1 MLWGGKVS
9 NAKDSYRALSDD
21 VLAEL
26 SKEGDE
32 QAFSELVL
40 RYFGRISYIARKY
53 SARGYEHTDFEQ
65 EGLIGLYD
73 AARTYDPAG
82 ARSFYSYALLCAER
96 RLISVIR
103 KQNSNKTVPSS
114 LLVGLDALDFDTP
127 DPSSSPDGAVML
139 RATFDQLSRILS
151 KRELQVLKLYCQG
164 QSYAQ
169 IAEMLGCSHKS
180 VDNALQR
187 VRRKCGNLDMS

>member
-1 MLWGGKVS
+1 MS

-26 SKEGDE
+26 SKDSDE

-40 RYFGRISYIARKY
+40 RYLGRISFIARKY
-53 SARGYEHTDFEQ
+53 SARGYEHTDFVQ

-82 ARSFYSYALLCAER
+82 ARSFHSYALLCAER
-96 RLISVIR
+96 RFISVIR
-103 KQNSNKTVPSS
+103 KHNSIKAVPAS
-114 LLVGLDALDFDTP
+114 LLVGLDAIDLDTP

-139 RATFDQLSRILS
+139 KATFEQLSRILS
-151 KRELQVLKLYCQG
+151 KREMAVLKLYCQG

-169 IAEMLGCSHKS
+169 IAETLGISQKS

>member
-1 MLWGGKVS
+1 MS

-26 SKEGDE
+26 SKHSDE

-40 RYFGRISYIARKY
+40 RYLGRISFIARKY
-53 SARGYEHTDFEQ
+53 SARGYEHTDFVQ
-65 EGLIGLYD
+65 EGLIGLYS

-82 ARSFYSYALLCAER
+82 ARSFHSYALLCAER

-103 KQNSNKTVPSS
+103 KQNSNKAVPSS
-114 LLVGLDALDFDTP
+114 LLVGLDSLDLDTP
-127 DPSSSPDGAVML
+127 DPSSAPDGAVML
-139 RATFDQLSRILS
+139 KATFDQLSRILS
-151 KRELQVLKLYCQG
+151 RREMQVLKLYCKG
-164 QSYAQ
+164 HSYAQ
-169 IAEMLGCSHKS
+169 IAEILGISRKS

>member
-1 MLWGGKVS
+1 MS

-26 SKEGDE
+26 SKHSDE

-40 RYFGRISYIARKY
+40 RYLGRISFIARKY
-53 SARGYEHTDFEQ
+53 SARGYEHTDFVQ
-65 EGLIGLYD
+65 EGLIGLYS

-82 ARSFYSYALLCAER
+82 ARSFHSYALLCAER

-103 KQNSNKTVPSS
+103 KQNSNKAVPSS
-114 LLVGLDALDFDTP
+114 LLVGLDSLDRDTP
-127 DPSSSPDGAVML
+127 DPSSAPDGAVML
-139 RATFDQLSRILS
+139 KATFDQLSRILS
-151 KRELQVLKLYCQG
+151 RREMQVLKLYCKG
-164 QSYAQ
+164 HSYAQ
-169 IAEMLGCSHKS
+169 IAEILGISRKS

>member
-1 MLWGGKVS
+1 MS

-26 SKEGDE
+26 SKHSDE

-40 RYFGRISYIARKY
+40 RYLGRISFIARKY
-53 SARGYEHTDFEQ
+53 SARGYEHTDFVQ
-65 EGLIGLYD
+65 EGLIGLYS

-82 ARSFYSYALLCAER
+82 ARSFHSYALLCAER

-103 KQNSNKTVPSS
+103 KQNSNKAVPSS
-114 LLVGLDALDFDTP
+114 LLVGLDSLDRDTP
-127 DPSSSPDGAVML
+127 DPSSAPDGAVML
-139 RATFDQLSRILS
+139 KATFDQLSRILS
-151 KRELQVLKLYCQG
+151 RREMQVLKLYCKG
-164 QSYAQ
+164 YSYAQ
-169 IAEMLGCSHKS
+169 IAEILGISRKS

>member
-1 MLWGGKVS
+1 MS

-26 SKEGDE
+26 SNSGDE

-40 RYFGRISYIARKY
+40 RYLGRISYVARKY
-53 SARGYEHTDFEQ
+53 SARGYEHTDFVQ
-65 EGLIGLYD
+65 EGLIGLYH

-96 RLISVIR
+96 RFISVIR
-103 KQNSNKTVPSS
+103 KHNSIKAVPAS
-114 LLVGLDALDFDTP
+114 LLVGLDAIDLDTP

-139 RATFDQLSRILS
+139 KATFEQLSRILS
-151 KRELQVLKLYCQG
+151 KREMAVLKLYCQG

-169 IAEMLGCSHKS
+169 ISETLGISQKS

>member
-1 MLWGGKVS
+1 MS

-26 SKEGDE
+26 SKHSDE

-40 RYFGRISYIARKY
+40 RYLGRISFIARKY
-53 SARGYEHTDFEQ
+53 SARGYEHTDFVQ
-65 EGLIGLYD
+65 EGLIGLYS

-82 ARSFYSYALLCAER
+82 ARSFHSYALLCAER

-103 KQNSNKTVPSS
+103 KQNSHKAVPSS
-114 LLVGLDALDFDTP
+114 LLVGLDSLDLDTP
-127 DPSSSPDGAVML
+127 DPSSAPDGAVML
-139 RATFDQLSRILS
+139 KATFDQLSRILS
-151 KRELQVLKLYCQG
+151 RREMQVLKLYCKG
-164 QSYAQ
+164 HSYAQ
-169 IAEMLGCSHKS
+169 IAEILGISRKS

>member
-1 MLWGGKVS
+1 MS

-26 SKEGDE
+26 SNSGDE

-40 RYFGRISYIARKY
+40 RYLGRISYVARKY
-53 SARGYEHTDFEQ
+53 SARGYEHTDFVQ
-65 EGLIGLYD
+65 EGLIGLYH

-96 RLISVIR
+96 RFISVIR
-103 KQNSNKTVPSS
+103 KHNSIKAVPAS
-114 LLVGLDALDFDTP
+114 LLVGLDAIDLDTP

-139 RATFDQLSRILS
+139 KATFEQLSRILS
-151 KRELQVLKLYCQG
+151 KREMAVLKLYCQG

-169 IAEMLGCSHKS
+169 IAETLGISQKS

>member
-1 MLWGGKVS
+1 MS

-26 SKEGDE
+26 SNSGDE

-40 RYFGRISYIARKY
+40 RYLGRISFIARKY
-53 SARGYEHTDFEQ
+53 SARGYEHTDFVQ

-82 ARSFYSYALLCAER
+82 ARSFHSYALLCAER
-96 RLISVIR
+96 RFISVIR
-103 KQNSNKTVPSS
+103 KQTARKAVPENA
-114 LLVGLDALDFDTP
+114 LVDMDALDDDFADTARTP
-127 DPSSSPDGAVML
+127 EEELML
-139 RATFDQLSRILS
+139 RECLEAAREKLRKKLSPLEFRVFSLYQEGLS
-151 KRELQVLKLYCQG
+151 YEE
-164 QSYAQ
+164 
-169 IAEMLGCSHKS
+169 IAERLSVSRKT

-187 VRRKCGNLDMS
+187 AKAKIGSLDMS

>member
-26 SKEGDE
+26 SNSGDE

-40 RYFGRISYIARKY
+40 RYLGRISFIARKY
-53 SARGYEHTDFEQ
+53 SARGYEHTDFVQ

-82 ARSFYSYALLCAER
+82 ARSFHSYALLCAER
-96 RLISVIR
+96 RFISVIR
-103 KQNSNKTVPSS
+103 KQNSHKAVPSS
-114 LLVGLDALDFDTP
+114 LLVGLDAIDLDTP
-127 DPSSSPDGAVML
+127 DPASSPDNAVML

-151 KRELQVLKLYCQG
+151 KR
-164 QSYAQ
+164 
-169 IAEMLGCSHKS
+169 
-180 VDNALQR
+180 
-187 VRRKCGNLDMS
+187 